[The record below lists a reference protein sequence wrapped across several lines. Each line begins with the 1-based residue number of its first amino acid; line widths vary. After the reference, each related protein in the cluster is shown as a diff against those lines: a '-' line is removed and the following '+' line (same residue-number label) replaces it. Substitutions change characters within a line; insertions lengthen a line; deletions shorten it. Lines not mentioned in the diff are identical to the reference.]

1 VRGVCFFGGF
11 AEGYPRSEVIRKG
24 LDALGV
30 RVIICRASRRQR
42 VWRRYPVL
50 LWRYLRTPRD
60 HDVLFVPE
68 FRHKDVPLAV
78 ALAKATNKICVFD
91 PLVSR
96 YDTRVGDRGDAR
108 AGSLQAW
115 HNRNLDRWSMRLP
128 DLVLADTS
136 AHAEYYRR
144 EFAGRGSRVEVLP
157 VGYDDSLFSPVGES
171 VSGEG
176 EQTVLFFGNYLP
188 LHGVDTIVAA
198 AALLAG
204 VRSIRFDLIGDGQ
217 TFPGV
222 ERFVRERNLTNV
234 RLSPRVPMEAL
245 PARIASAAVCLG
257 IFGSTDKARRVVPN
271 KVYQCMGMGKAVVTE
286 RSAAVEE
293 FFRDGQD
300 IVLVPPADPA
310 ALAEALGSL
319 CRNPQIR
326 AGIGANALAVATRSF
341 TSRRIAERFLAV
353 CGSVVGERRKGGYET
368 EGTGCKDA
376 GGPPGCG
383 C

>member
-1 VRGVCFFGGF
+1 MRGVCFFGGF

-24 LDALGV
+24 LGALGV
-30 RVIICRASRRQR
+30 RVIICRASRRHR

-50 LWRYLRTPRD
+50 LWRYLRTPPD
-60 HDVLFVPE
+60 HDVIFVPE
-68 FRHKDVPLAV
+68 FRHKDVPLAAV
-78 ALAKATNKICVFD
+78 LAKAAKKICVFD

-157 VGYDDSLFSPVGES
+157 VGYDDSLFSPAGGNVN
-171 VSGEG
+171 GEG

-188 LHGVDTIVAA
+188 LHGVETIVAA
-198 AALLAG
+198 AEMLSG
-204 VRSIRFDLIGDGQ
+204 VRSIRFDLVGDGQ

-234 RLSPRVPMEAL
+234 RLSPRIPMSAL
-245 PARIASAAVCLG
+245 PARIASATVCLG

-300 IVLVPPADPA
+300 IVMVPPADPA
-310 ALAEALGSL
+310 ALAEAVGSL
-319 CRNPQIR
+319 CRNPLAR
-326 AGIGANALAVATRSF
+326 ANIGANALAAATRSF
-341 TSRRIAERFLAV
+341 TSRRIAERFLVV
-353 CGSVVGERRKGGYET
+353 CESVVGERRGRRHGT
-368 EGTGCKDA
+368 EATECKDA
-376 GGPPGCG
+376 GGPQGCG